1 MLRFIFM
8 SMLLAA
14 VLTGHAEG
22 LRIVSL
28 AASITQ
34 NLYFIGAN
42 EELVGCTRFCLT
54 NPEDKIPVVADA
66 VNVNLE
72 KIVALQPDLVVA
84 GGLTSPKTL
93 EALERMGIQSIRLNQ
108 PKDFEEICGQCL
120 KLGEISGHSAE
131 AKAIVAQ
138 ACEQLAAAKRNI
150 DPSHQPKVFME
161 IGRNP
166 LFAAVPGSFMNDYIV
181 QAGGKNIAAGLK
193 SGSTSREFVL
203 LNNPDVIFVVGMGIV
218 GEEEIEAWKKIR
230 SLAAVRDGKVFPL
243 DQYICSPTPLTFVE
257 TVEEIIRLMKNK
269 E

>member
-34 NLYFIGAN
+34 NLYLIGAN

-138 ACEQLAAAKRNI
+138 AREQLAAAKRNI

-181 QAGGKNIAAGLK
+181 QAGGKNIAAGQ
-193 SGSTSREFVL
+193 
-203 LNNPDVIFVVGMGIV
+203 
-218 GEEEIEAWKKIR
+218 EEIEAWKKIR

>member
-1 MLRFIFM
+1 M

-34 NLYFIGAN
+34 NLYLIGAN

-120 KLGEISGHSAE
+120 KLGEISKPRLSLPRPANNWPLPNATSTLPTNPKSSWKSA
-131 AKAIVAQ
+131 AT
-138 ACEQLAAAKRNI
+138 RFSP
-150 DPSHQPKVFME
+150 PSP
-161 IGRNP
+161 
-166 LFAAVPGSFMNDYIV
+166 A
-181 QAGGKNIAAGLK
+181 
-193 SGSTSREFVL
+193 
-203 LNNPDVIFVVGMGIV
+203 
-218 GEEEIEAWKKIR
+218 
-230 SLAAVRDGKVFPL
+230 
-243 DQYICSPTPLTFVE
+243 
-257 TVEEIIRLMKNK
+257 RL
-269 E
+269 

>member
-1 MLRFIFM
+1 M

-34 NLYFIGAN
+34 NLYLIGAN
-42 EELVGCTRFCLT
+42 AELVGCTRFCLT

-138 ACEQLAAAKRNI
+138 AREQLAAAKRNI

-218 GEEEIEAWKKIR
+218 GEEEIEAWKRIR

>member
-1 MLRFIFM
+1 
-8 SMLLAA
+8 MLLAA

-34 NLYFIGAN
+34 NLY
-42 EELVGCTRFCLT
+42 
-54 NPEDKIPVVADA
+54 
-66 VNVNLE
+66 
-72 KIVALQPDLVVA
+72 ALQPDLVVA

-138 ACEQLAAAKRNI
+138 AREQLAAAKRNI

-181 QAGGKNIAAGLK
+181 QAGGKNIAAGLKSGSTSREFVLLTGGKNIAAGLK